1 MAAALHHEPLAM
13 LLQDMLTAQR
23 GLRFSEREV
32 KQEELEKYPK
42 QIYKIV
48 VIGVHR
54 GGKLLDFGEMDTTKL
69 KQGDRLIFLE
79 KSN

>member
-1 MAAALHHEPLAM
+1 M

-32 KQEELEKYPK
+32 NTEEVGKYPK
-42 QIYKIV
+42 QIHKIV

-54 GGKLLDFGEMDTTKL
+54 GGKLLDFEEMDRTKL
-69 KQGDRLIFLE
+69 KSGDRLIFLE
-79 KSN
+79 KTQ